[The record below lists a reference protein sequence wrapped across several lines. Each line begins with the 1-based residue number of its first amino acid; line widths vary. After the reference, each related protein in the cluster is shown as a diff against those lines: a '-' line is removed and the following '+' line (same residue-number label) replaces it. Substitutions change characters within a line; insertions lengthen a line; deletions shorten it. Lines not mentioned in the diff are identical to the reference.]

1 MKGIRH
7 KSKLEFRE
15 PLDGVKR
22 QKVFYDITQEHP
34 AEIYRLEEYSA
45 FVIRKDSE
53 GVFIYLL

>member
-7 KSKLEFRE
+7 KSYLEFRE

-34 AEIYRLEEYSA
+34 AEIYRLEEST
-45 FVIRKDSE
+45 
-53 GVFIYLL
+53 